1 MESQSSLVYLDKDI
15 HYLNCAAKSPLLK
28 SGERAMVEAMER
40 EKQLHLRNSDDF
52 FERPEHVRKLF
63 ANLVECRPSQVAFM
77 PAVSYGLS
85 SVLNNITPG
94 RGQHAIT
101 VTSEFP
107 SDYLGIRAWCDKH
120 DSELK
125 VVGSDQSLDLMGS
138 DWNARILE
146 AISEDTAVV
155 VLSAIHW
162 MHGMRFDLKQI
173 GARCREVGA
182 VFLVDGTQAVG
193 AMSMNVHEFQID
205 ALFCA
210 GYKWLFGPYSLGC
223 MYIGERFNDGKPI
236 EESWMNR
243 TNSRNFASLTNY
255 GMEYMPDAGRY
266 NVGET
271 SHFLLMPMLSAGLE
285 QVTAWGPDEIQAYC
299 AALNKP
305 LYDLLD
311 EKGWPRVEEAYCSH
325 HLFGLKMPDG
335 ISIDAMKSKL
345 EEKNVYVS
353 QRGESLRVSVH
364 AFNTEADI
372 EALMDALNSDT

>member
-1 MESQSSLVYLDKDI
+1 M
-15 HYLNCAAKSPLLK
+15 
-28 SGERAMVEAMER
+28 
-40 EKQLHLRNSDDF
+40 
-52 FERPEHVRKLF
+52 
-63 ANLVECRPSQVAFM
+63 
-77 PAVSYGLS
+77 
-85 SVLNNITPG
+85 
-94 RGQHAIT
+94 
-101 VTSEFP
+101 
-107 SDYLGIRAWCDKH
+107 
-120 DSELK
+120 
-125 VVGSDQSLDLMGS
+125 
-138 DWNARILE
+138 
-146 AISEDTAVV
+146 
-155 VLSAIHW
+155 
-162 MHGMRFDLKQI
+162 KQI

-285 QVTAWGPDEIQAYC
+285 QVTAWGADEIQAYC

>member
-1 MESQSSLVYLDKDI
+1 METQAELVYLEKSI

-28 SGERAMVEAMER
+28 TGERAMIDAMDR
-40 EKQLHLRNSDDF
+40 EKDLHLRTTADF
-52 FERPEHVRKLF
+52 FERPEQVRGLF
-63 ANLVECRPSQVAFM
+63 ANLVDCRPAQVAFM

-85 SVLNNITPG
+85 SVLNNVVPQN
-94 RGQHAIT
+94 GQHAIT

-107 SDYLGIRAWCDKH
+107 SDYLSVQAWCEKH
-120 DSELK
+120 GSELK
-125 VVGSDQSLDLMGS
+125 VIGTNEPLDTMGE
-138 DWNARILE
+138 DWNTRILE
-146 AISEDTAVV
+146 AISKDTAVV
-155 VLSAIHW
+155 VISAIHW

-173 GARCREVGA
+173 GERCREMGT

-193 AMSMNVHEFQID
+193 AMPINVKELQID

-223 MYIGERFNDGKPI
+223 MFIGERFNNGNPI

-243 TNSRNFASLTNY
+243 TNSKDFATLTNY
-255 GMEYMPDAGRY
+255 GMEYTPDAGRY

-285 QVTAWGPDEIQAYC
+285 QVIAWGPNNIQSYC
-299 AALNKP
+299 QSLNKP

-311 EKGWPRVEEAYCSH
+311 EKGWPRVSDTYSSH
-325 HLFGLKMPDG
+325 HLLGLKMPAG
-335 ISIDAMKSKL
+335 VQIDAVKSRL
-345 EEKNVYVS
+345 EENNVYVS

-364 AFNTEADI
+364 AFNTKSNMN
-372 EALMDALNSDT
+372 ALINVLESIT